1 MSEPRQYRRDPATGG
16 FCEDRLA
23 ASPLPL
29 KVCPNP
35 KCAGG
40 GYYVGEQCSACHE
53 CSPTGVPC
61 GVCEIHSGGSS
72 DDVVIV
78 TDDDDESDDTDIAP
92 TQPDLPEVSDPPGGS
107 D

>member
-29 KVCPNP
+29 EVCPNP

-40 GYYVGEQCSACHE
+40 GYYVGPECSAC
-53 CSPTGVPC
+53 S
-61 GVCEIHSGGSS
+61 
-72 DDVVIV
+72 
-78 TDDDDESDDTDIAP
+78 TDDDSDPDDTDFAP
-92 TQPDLPEVSDPPGGS
+92 TQPEPPELPPVNEIGGS